1 MTAFIGYKAGMTHVL
16 RDVDRPGSRL
26 HKKET
31 VEAVTIIETPPMVVV
46 GVVGYVETPKGLR
59 AFKTV
64 FANHVSESFK
74 RRMYKTYY
82 THKWDPKT
90 KSLKRWEPKA
100 FAGEH
105 AKRTE
110 AELKADLDSI
120 EKNCQVIRVV
130 AHTQMELMKNLR
142 QRKAHVMEIQVNGG
156 DVKGKVAFAAG
167 KLEKLV
173 NVRDVFA
180 EAEKIDCLAAT
191 KGHGYEGVVARWGV
205 RRLPRKTHRGLR
217 KVACI
222 GAWHPSRVHFSIA
235 RAGQDGYHHRT
246 EKNKQIYRIG
256 EKTKEGVQDNSCATD
271 TDLTNK
277 GITPLGGFP
286 HYGIVRDDWL
296 MLKGCVP
303 GVRKRA
309 ITLRKTIIASN
320 KRKEPAALKFIDTSS
335 KFGHGRYQTSEEKEK
350 FLGKTKKVR

>member
-1 MTAFIGYKAGMTHVL
+1 MGYKAGMTHVL

-31 VEAVTIIETPPMVVV
+31 VEAVTILETPPMVVV

-59 AFKTV
+59 ALKTT
-64 FANHVSESFK
+64 FASHLNEDFK
-74 RRMYKTYY
+74 RRLYKNF
-82 THKWDPKT
+82 HK
-90 KSLKRWEPKA
+90 KSDKEGKGA
-100 FAGEH
+100 FSKFKHNTA
-105 AKRTE
+105 
-110 AELKADLDSI
+110 ADLKQIADT
-120 EKNCQVIRVV
+120 CQVVRVV
-130 AHTQMELMKNLR
+130 AHTQPSKLKGLR
-142 QRKAHVMEIQVNGG
+142 LKKAHILEVQINGG
-156 DVKGKVAFAAG
+156 DAKAKTAFA
-167 KLEKLV
+167 EKLLEQEV
-173 NVRDVFA
+173 DVSSVFA
-180 EAEKIDCLAAT
+180 EAEKIDVAAAT

-256 EKTKEGVQDNSCATD
+256 KHVTEGQKDNTCATD
-271 TDLTNK
+271 TDLTEK

-286 HYGIVRDDWL
+286 HYGMVRNDWI

-303 GVRKRA
+303 GTKKRV

-320 KRKEPAALKFIDTSS
+320 RRKEPAGLKFIDTSS
-335 KFGHGRYQTSEEKEK
+335 KYGHGRYQTKEEKEK
-350 FLGKTKKVR
+350 FLGRALKKARKAEE